1 MMLELYLYR
10 CSDGWAVRREL
21 EDVPHKTFKQEDEAR
36 EYAEALAHIKGYKLY
51 VIRDGGTGRDR
62 VL

>member
-21 EDVPHKTFKQEDEAR
+21 EDVPHMTFEQEDEAR
-36 EYAEALAHIKGYKLY
+36 EYAKTLANLQGYKLY
-51 VIRDGGTGRDR
+51 IIYDGGNGRDR
-62 VL
+62 LL

>member
-21 EDVPHKTFKQEDEAR
+21 EDVPHKTFEKEDEAQ
-36 EYAEALAHIKGYKLY
+36 EYAETLAHIQGYKLY
-51 VIRDGGTGRDR
+51 VIRDGGNGRER

>member
-10 CSDGWAVRREL
+10 CTDGWAVRREH
-21 EDVPHKTFKQEDEAR
+21 EAVPHKTFEQEDEAR
-36 EYAEALAHIKGYKLY
+36 EYVKTLAHLQGYKIY
-51 VIRDGGTGRDR
+51 VIYDGGNGRDR